1 MTFST
6 KDLPSSGI
14 LESNPIWL
22 LQEIHK
28 SCPDR
33 LPDLLD
39 AFKAEGIKMPP
50 KAAKFF
56 QNSGGPEI
64 IVCKDSEFNP
74 GFVGL
79 LFDRTRGLGF
89 VTPLK
94 VQSADE
100 WYVSPNLPFNSDDIE
115 CSMKLLFNAAG
126 GDLDLYPDIFG
137 FDIRDQTGCHSD
149 GTSMTIAALLAVLVV
164 ASNREQ
170 NVPFQRA
177 CAVVELADN
186 DTILRPVESI
196 KQKLEG
202 FVREYGRGSLLVCH
216 KKCQEA
222 KAFETHFDEVWRVES
237 MADLARYADETG
249 LLGVFRSKTEWN
261 TVQYKRALTRL
272 QRLAD
277 YHLKYQE
284 ALKGAKFLRDHP
296 RNQTVP
302 PKDIESVNNLIRDMY
317 RHLGLLS
324 DAEKSAREKHE
335 RVKRNPERFSYDIQ
349 ASAAS
354 DLAAALFASH
364 SFQDACSLLQPWFEK
379 LKKDPLIVSPQTRVM
394 IFNTLGRAEVMV
406 FNTLGRA
413 ETFCGEEWESKFR
426 ESLRLQEWTD
436 PPGIA
441 RTTCY
446 LAHAFLRH
454 NRLPEAEE
462 EIRKGK
468 TQPGAN
474 DFSRWELSFLRA
486 DLARRQEETWN
497 DTEMDK
503 QEPLQGRV
511 AHPFGK
517 YFQATARQSKRAPK
531 DRIDR
536 FEKAIRFMKI
546 DVVES
551 ETTNLLAFLA
561 LSLRLRLA
569 SECGSTDQW
578 SSVGRDLSDFFQGQG
593 NSDLVKYYAPVWK
606 KIGAAPNIK
615 VSEQFLDQNPYF

>member
-1 MTFST
+1 M
-6 KDLPSSGI
+6 
-14 LESNPIWL
+14 L
-22 LQEIHK
+22 LRI
-28 SCPDR
+28 R
-33 LPDLLD
+33 D
-39 AFKAEGIKMPP
+39 AYKAESIKMPP
-50 KAAKFF
+50 KAAKLF

-74 GFVGL
+74 CFVGL

-100 WYVSPNLPFNSDDIE
+100 WYVSPNLPFKSDDIE

-137 FDIRDQTGCHSD
+137 FDIRDQTGCTSD

-164 ASNREQ
+164 ASDQEQ
-170 NVPFQRA
+170 NVLFQRA

-237 MADLARYADETG
+237 MADLARYAKETG

-261 TVQYKRALTRL
+261 AVQYKRALTRL
-272 QRLAD
+272 QRLAN
-277 YHLKYQE
+277 YHFKYQE

-302 PKDIESVNNLIRDMY
+302 PNDIESVNKLICDMY

-335 RVKRNPERFSYDIQ
+335 RVKRNPEPFSYDIQ

-354 DLAAALFASH
+354 DLAAALFDSH
-364 SFQDACSLLQPWFEK
+364 SFHDACSLLQPWFEK
-379 LKKDPLIVSPQTRVM
+379 LTKDPLIVSPQTRV
-394 IFNTLGRAEVMV
+394 TV

-436 PPGIA
+436 PPSIA

-468 TQPGAN
+468 TQLGAN
-474 DFSRWELSFLRA
+474 DFSHWELSFLRA
-486 DLARRQEETWN
+486 DLARRQEEIWN
-497 DTEMDK
+497 DPKMDDR
-503 QEPLQGRV
+503 EPQGRV

-531 DRIDR
+531 DRINR
-536 FEKAIRFMKI
+536 FEKAIRFMEI

-551 ETTNLLAFLA
+551 ETPNLLKFLA

-578 SSVGRDLSDFFQGQG
+578 SSVGRDLSKFFQGQG

-615 VSEQFLDQNPYF
+615 VSEQFLDRNPYF